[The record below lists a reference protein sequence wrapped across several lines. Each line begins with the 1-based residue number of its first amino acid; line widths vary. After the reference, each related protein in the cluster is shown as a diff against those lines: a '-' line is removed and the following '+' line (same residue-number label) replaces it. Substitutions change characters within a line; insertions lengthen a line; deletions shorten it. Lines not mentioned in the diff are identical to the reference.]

1 MPPPPPS
8 AGPVTASMHGA
19 CDLQSS
25 ALAHPVYAPQG
36 LGAVS
41 QAPRPIQSVQ
51 SAPPL
56 ANPFGAPA
64 APAPSAAGLSGAPLT
79 SPFGAAPVAASAVPL
94 ASPFAANMASQGNSV
109 ANFA

>member
-1 MPPPPPS
+1 MKIGDWGAGTALPPPPPS

-36 LGAVS
+36 LGS
-41 QAPRPIQSVQ
+41 GPSTQR
-51 SAPPL
+51 APPSAGPL
-56 ANPFGAPA
+56 SNPFG
-64 APAPSAAGLSGAPLT
+64 SAPLT
-79 SPFGAAPVAASAVPL
+79 SPFSAAPASSAPL
-94 ASPFAANMASQGNSV
+94 ASPFATNAGYGTGV